1 MGERNFAVL
10 ETFLAAV
17 ESTMP
22 RSHSPEIA
30 MKNSLFLSCFVGILA
45 IAPVTRAENLTH
57 LSQLLSTRSCN
68 NCDLIGTGLVNAK
81 LGGYDLRG
89 SDLRQANLSRANLSM
104 ADLRGVDFTGASLVG
119 ANLAGANLEGA
130 ILDGA
135 DLREAYLSGANLTNA
150 SINTYFITRAVGL
163 LESSHSAERL
173 YQWGFIEAESNNHRM
188 AIAYFDAAAQEKPED
203 GAIYLSRAISHFQL
217 KNYIAAQ
224 QDASLARSLFA
235 AQGIQAGVDA
245 SDRMTAQIELAL
257 NPEEESGNTFGDIVS
272 SVTSLLFNLFF

>member
-1 MGERNFAVL
+1 
-10 ETFLAAV
+10 
-17 ESTMP
+17 
-22 RSHSPEIA
+22 
-30 MKNSLFLSCFVGILA
+30 MKKSLLLLSSLVSFLA
-45 IAPVTRAENLTH
+45 IAPVTHAENLTH
-57 LSQLLSTRSCN
+57 LSQLLSTRRCN

-163 LESSHSAERL
+163 LEANHSAERL
-173 YQWGFIEAESNNHRM
+173 YQWGFIESESNNQRM
-188 AIAYFDAAAQEKPED
+188 AIAYFDAAAEAAPD
-203 GAIYLSRAISHFQL
+203 NGAIYLSRSISHFQI

-224 QDASLARSLFA
+224 QDAAFARTLFA
-235 AQGIQAGVDA
+235 SQGIQAGVDA
-245 SDRMTAQIELAL
+245 SDRMTAQIEYAL
-257 NPEEESGNTFGDIVS
+257 NPEDNSSNSFGNVVS